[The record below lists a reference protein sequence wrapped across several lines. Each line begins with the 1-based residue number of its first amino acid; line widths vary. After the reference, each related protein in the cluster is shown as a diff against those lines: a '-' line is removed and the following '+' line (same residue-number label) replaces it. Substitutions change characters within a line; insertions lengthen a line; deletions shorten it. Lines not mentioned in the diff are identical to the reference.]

1 MSVHDIISL
10 LLVVAFM
17 ASVHI
22 KSESDPQNFSSNNWI
37 IGPVTVS
44 ESGNLVYGGVPEA
57 SLGLLSAGVTALGCD
72 TVPALTFER

>member
-17 ASVHI
+17 TSVHI
-22 KSESDPQNFSSNNWI
+22 KSESDPQNVSSNSWI

-57 SLGLLSAGVTALGCD
+57 SVCSVQ
-72 TVPALTFER
+72 V